1 MRKSKSLRLGG
12 SVAMTRLLLKAIMPL
27 TLLASPMLAQAAR
40 VAPMIVELEPVGRQ
54 SVARIELTNDNDRDI
69 PYEVRMVLG
78 EISETGELMM
88 TAADDQFL
96 VFPTQAIV
104 ESRSQQVFRIQYVG
118 DPEMAQSTVY
128 YMSIQQIPVEFEGD
142 SSQVQVVVNYN
153 VLVNVV
159 PDGTFPEAAVSDIEP
174 AVVEERPGFN
184 IRVSNVGT
192 RYFLAGLADWS
203 IRGTAEDGT
212 EYSASYNNDELT
224 REIGVGVVGPGR
236 ARLFFVPTDTPL
248 VAGTIQVDVNP

>member
-12 SVAMTRLLLKAIMPL
+12 SVAMIRLLLKAIMPL

-104 ESRSQQVFRIQYVG
+104 ESRSQQVFRIHQRKEACFDAIKTGVQDFFELFDLMYNG
-118 DPEMAQSTVY
+118 NRMNIPAFPMLIGYLDLLIEEGRIIGKMGEEKMGY
-128 YMSIQQIPVEFEGD
+128 Y
-142 SSQVQVVVNYN
+142 
-153 VLVNVV
+153 LV
-159 PDGTFPEAAVSDIEP
+159 
-174 AVVEERPGFN
+174 
-184 IRVSNVGT
+184 
-192 RYFLAGLADWS
+192 
-203 IRGTAEDGT
+203 
-212 EYSASYNNDELT
+212 
-224 REIGVGVVGPGR
+224 
-236 ARLFFVPTDTPL
+236 
-248 VAGTIQVDVNP
+248 